1 MSVSFVAPTTFNP
14 TADNAYHDVASGAPT
29 GATGVMLLIQ
39 ETSGFSNTIGIR
51 AKGSTDTYTHI
62 FSANTQTWMYMGLDS
77 SGNFQVQCGRAC
89 NIIVYGFFGTE
100 STFLANAQTQAVTA
114 ATWTDVV
121 LTSLNAGAI
130 AAIGFVGPGAGSGY
144 KFGARMKGSTDNHSV
159 DDPSPLRGFIVGLD
173 SNQTFQAF
181 ANGADTFYIQGYM
194 TSGVVCNVNGID
206 RSTTTAGSYVTNAA
220 LPGGSI
226 GGVYEF
232 TQVSSALS
240 NAMRANGSSQDLY
253 GVGPGHGFIAIGC
266 DGSQLTQQKVSLTT
280 SKLYELASFT
290 AAKAATPLLTMLTNQ
305 GGF

>member
-1 MSVSFVAPTTFNP
+1 MTVSFISPTTFNP

-51 AKGSTDTYTHI
+51 AKGSTDTYTQI
-62 FSANTQTWMYMGLDS
+62 FAASTQTWLYMGVDG
-77 SGNFQVQCGRAC
+77 SGNFQVRCGRAC
-89 NIIVYGFFGTE
+89 NIIVYGFFGAE

-121 LTSLNAGAI
+121 LTSLSASAI
-130 AAIGFVGPGAGSGY
+130 AVIGFVGPGAGNGY

-159 DDPSPLRGFIVGLD
+159 DDSTALRGFIVGLD
-173 SNQTFQAF
+173 ASQTFQAF

-194 TSGVVCNVNGID
+194 TSGIACNVNGID
-206 RSTTTAGSYVTNAA
+206 RSTTTSGSYVTNTA
-220 LPGGSI
+220 LPSGAI

-232 TQVSSALS
+232 AQASATLS

-266 DGSQLTQQKVSLTT
+266 DVSQLTQQKVSLTT

-290 AAKAATPLLTMLTNQ
+290 GGTISKALLSAASCHA
-305 GGF
+305 GF